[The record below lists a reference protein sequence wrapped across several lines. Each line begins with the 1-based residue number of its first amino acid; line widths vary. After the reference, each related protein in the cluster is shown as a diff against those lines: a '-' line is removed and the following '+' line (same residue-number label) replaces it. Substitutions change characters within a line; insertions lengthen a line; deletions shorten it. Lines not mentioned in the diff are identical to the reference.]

1 MNALDIVIIAII
13 CLIGFRGYTRG
24 LIKEAVSLVSVFVG
38 LFMAAHLHTIFV
50 PHLKVYFANPGTVLA
65 LSYLITF
72 LGTLVALWFLV
83 KFLQGVL
90 KLAMLTLVDK
100 AAGAAF
106 GVVEGMLLSMVL
118 LLLLKAMLPGTAAVR
133 NSVFAQKTEPAL
145 VLLANFTPAPIR
157 ETLEEGG
164 FTLPKPAELPPPK
177 PSRRPPPAKKGPQT
191 I

>member
-1 MNALDIVIIAII
+1 MNSLDIVIIAII
-13 CLIGFRGYTRG
+13 CLVGFRGYNRG

-50 PHLKVYFANPGTVLA
+50 PHFKVYFANPGTVLA

-83 KFLQGVL
+83 QFLQGVL
-90 KLAMLTLVDK
+90 KLAMLTVVDK
-100 AAGAAF
+100 AAGAGF
-106 GVVEGMLLSMVL
+106 GVVEGALLSLVL
-118 LLLLKAMLPGTAAVR
+118 LLLLKAMLPGTSAVKH
-133 NSVFAQKTEPAL
+133 SVFAQKTEPAL

-177 PSRRPPPAKKGPQT
+177 PKLQQQHGKKGRQT